1 MDEDTKQEDF
11 ITTEF
16 MVTSIIHPILK
27 QIVSGKERNC
37 CNLQAENG
45 KMATG

>member
-16 MVTSIIHPILK
+16 MVTSIIPPIIK
-27 QIVSGKERNC
+27 TDSKREG
-37 CNLQAENG
+37 AELL
-45 KMATG
+45 